1 MSNCLCGFACMMR
14 WFVTSV
20 AVYCIWLHP
29 IWLSGGFYEN
39 KINSTV
45 GNHQGECPVD
55 DFDEKGL
62 NLMV

>member
-1 MSNCLCGFACMMR
+1 MMR